1 MISQICEDPRMPE
14 ATLTHDGVRL
24 SPSAAK
30 RVAEIQELEGNH
42 NLMLRLEVL
51 GGGCSGFQYKF
62 ELEETTNM
70 GDRIFEMDGKKLI
83 VDEVSLGLLDGAIVD
98 FKTDLGGS
106 FFQVDNPNASANC
119 GCGASFSV

>member
-1 MISQICEDPRMPE
+1 MPDSS
-14 ATLTHDGVRL
+14 LTNNEVQL
-24 SPSAAK
+24 SANAAK
-30 RVAEIQELEGNH
+30 RVAEIQKMEGNSA
-42 NLMLRLEVL
+42 LMLRLAVL

-62 ELEETTNM
+62 DLDETINE
-70 GDRIFEMDGKKLI
+70 DDHIFEMAGTKLVI
-83 VDEVSLGLLDGAIVD
+83 DEVSLELLGGAVVD

>member
-1 MISQICEDPRMPE
+1 MPDSS
-14 ATLTHDGVRL
+14 LTNNEVQL
-24 SPSAAK
+24 TANAAK
-30 RVAEIQELEGNH
+30 RVAEIQKMEGNSA
-42 NLMLRLEVL
+42 LMLRLAVL

-62 ELEETTNM
+62 DLDETINE
-70 GDRIFEMDGKKLI
+70 DDHIFEMAGTKLVI
-83 VDEVSLGLLDGAIVD
+83 DEVSLELLGGAVVD